1 MTDKKVR
8 IAAYGMAAVMAASTM
23 SINVQAVKLS
33 DVLPS
38 AGIGVVFSDG
48 VTLAQI
54 QEKVLAEAK
63 QDESM
68 KLSVSEMKA
77 YLEEKKAAP
86 ITMISASV
94 VKTAEVQQVLAQIEE
109 AQAAETLA
117 KQEEE
122 NQAQQTATVAEETGE
137 TVIATV
143 ADAASNE
150 AIASGNV
157 SLAAEEVPMASA
169 DSSMAA
175 ETDGSATGSADGSAA
190 QEDSPAADTSEEDSA
205 TVSGN
210 SVSSIAKQ
218 ETEDLIKEIEQ
229 KEITTTQSTAQLA
242 AAQAAS
248 MTDEEKEFS
257 NLVIAKVNSYVNV
270 RSDASEE
277 AEVVGKLYDKSVGT
291 YLSEKDGWYEIN
303 SGNVTGYVK
312 AEYCVTGKDAIELAK
327 EVGTRIATVTTTTL
341 KVREEASTE
350 STVLGLV
357 PIEEE
362 LSVVEEQDGW
372 VKVDIEEGY
381 GWVSMDYVSLR
392 TDFVKAESK
401 EEEEA
406 RLAKEAEERRKAQA
420 AASANSKKPES
431 GGNKNYNSASS
442 YIPAGGG
449 SASGNAVAQFALQF
463 KGNPYVWGG
472 TSLTNGA
479 DCSGFVMSVY
489 KNFGVNLPHSSTA
502 DRSVGSAVG
511 SLAEA
516 QPGDLICY
524 SGHVGLYI
532 GGNQIVHASTSKT
545 GIIVSRADYRNILA
559 IRRIF

>member
-23 SINVQAVKLS
+23 SINAQAVKLS

-122 NQAQQTATVAEETGE
+122 NQAQQTVTAAEETGE

-175 ETDGSATGSADGSAA
+175 ETDGSATTSADNSAA